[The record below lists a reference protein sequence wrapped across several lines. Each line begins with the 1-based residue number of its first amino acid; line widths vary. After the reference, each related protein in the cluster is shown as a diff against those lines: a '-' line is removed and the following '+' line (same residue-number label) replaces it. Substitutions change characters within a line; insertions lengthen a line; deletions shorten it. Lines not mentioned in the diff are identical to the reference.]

1 VARSHCGV
9 DASRLK
15 APMRI
20 AVALLL
26 ATTALGALA
35 GAPQDRPI
43 AVAEEPP
50 DLPRPLPL
58 LLQPGTPGGPRH
70 PEARAGRVYP
80 RGLRLDRYAM
90 RMRHQGREPD
100 LSALPPL
107 VTSPAIIVAWDYVPL
122 EPPPGA
128 ACGFAAGAPSRVDIE
143 IAADGH
149 PATPP
154 AIQPLTVIF
163 DRARIR
169 ELLAPFETDVARVR
183 FLAVLDP
190 ARLRAPS
197 ALFWRTSVPCRQEPG
212 PVETWAYIDADDIA
226 RWLAPS
232 RPAPSR

>member
-1 VARSHCGV
+1 M
-9 DASRLK
+9 K
-15 APMRI
+15 I
-20 AVALLL
+20 AIALLL
-26 ATTALGALA
+26 ATAALSASA
-35 GAPQDRPI
+35 GAPQQQTAAI
-43 AVAEEPP
+43 AEEPP
-50 DLPRPLPL
+50 DLPQPLPL

-107 VTSPAIIVAWDYVPL
+107 VTSPAIIVAWDYVPI

-128 ACGFAAGAPSRVDIE
+128 ACGFAAGAPSRVDME
-143 IAADGH
+143 VVVDGH

-169 ELLAPFETDVARVR
+169 ELLAPYETDVARVR

-197 ALFWRTSVPCRQEPG
+197 ALFWRTSVPCRPELG
-212 PVETWAYIDADDIA
+212 RVETWAYIDADDIA

-232 RPAPSR
+232 GPAPSR